1 MQGAASGCREGHSS
15 LRLRMSNLRPGGR
28 NPALQPDAEDGRT
41 ALTASDRAALRSIL
55 REELAAAGEPEPLLD
70 VGGVARRLSVSVR
83 TVEKIIASGDLA
95 PIWVE
100 GSRQFDREAV
110 EAYIRRRVRVGRAR
124 R

>member
-1 MQGAASGCREGHSS
+1 
-15 LRLRMSNLRPGGR
+15 MSNLPPGGP
-28 NPALQPDAEDGRT
+28 NPALQPDADDGFP

-55 REELAAAGEPEPLLD
+55 REELAAVGEPDPLLD

-100 GSRQFDREAV
+100 GSRRFEREAV

>member
-15 LRLRMSNLRPGGR
+15 LRLRMSNLPPGGR
-28 NPALQPDAEDGRT
+28 NPALQPDADDARS
-41 ALTASDRAALRSIL
+41 ALTTVDRAALRSIL
-55 REELAAAGEPEPLLD
+55 REELAAASEPDPLLD

-100 GSRQFDREAV
+100 GSRRFDREAV
-110 EAYIRRRVRVGRAR
+110 EAYIRRRVRAGRAR

>member
-1 MQGAASGCREGHSS
+1 
-15 LRLRMSNLRPGGR
+15 MSNLPPGGR

-100 GSRQFDREAV
+100 GSRRFDRDAV